1 MPRILV
7 FDEQS
12 VYRAGL
18 RELISSKIPCAEV
31 IDASDLYEA
40 LSQIRDSFFD
50 LVLVGTDRSD
60 SGQLHSVKLARE
72 AASAT
77 RFVIVSAADKRANI
91 LEVLAAGF
99 HGFISKRQSDTDI
112 LSAVTDIL
120 SGRVYVPESL
130 AEADEGD
137 LLNSRVGREALPTIL
152 TEADVL
158 KLTKRQREVLSLL
171 ARGLSNKE
179 IARALAI
186 AEATTKI
193 HLAAILR
200 VLGVRNRTEAAYKAA
215 SLINPMSAPA
225 SVDRDLSRHHDAPL
239 SPSRTKTQSALAG
252 LTDEYALSSDGA
264 HIGRLHASA
273 PQASPRS
280 AEQSISSLQP
290 RK

>member
-1 MPRILV
+1 MRQPITT
-7 FDEQS
+7 
-12 VYRAGL
+12 AW
-18 RELISSKIPCAEV
+18 SSAVPCAEV
-31 IDASDLYEA
+31 VEASNLDDA
-40 LSQIRDSFFD
+40 LSQIRDNFFD
-50 LVLVGTDRSD
+50 LVLVGIDRLD

-91 LEVLAAGF
+91 LEVLAGGF

-120 SGRVYVPESL
+120 SGRVYVPKSF

-137 LLNSRVGREALPTIL
+137 PFSSRFGRDALPTIF

-186 AEATTKI
+186 AEATAKI
-193 HLAAILR
+193 HL
-200 VLGVRNRTEAAYKAA
+200 
-215 SLINPMSAPA
+215 
-225 SVDRDLSRHHDAPL
+225 
-239 SPSRTKTQSALAG
+239 
-252 LTDEYALSSDGA
+252 GA
-264 HIGRLHASA
+264 TTRARCS
-273 PQASPRS
+273 
-280 AEQSISSLQP
+280 
-290 RK
+290 